1 MTHYGKRST
10 NLSQRGNL
18 LKVMTA
24 VTSVKAGVTRST
36 SAKTEAPKRVQ
47 VYWNLNKAKQ
57 GEYVFSVRHRGKVIA
72 YSGFI
77 YLRNC
82 KFHVNPDHSSRIKGG
97 HKRSVHA
104 WVTGDLVPKGGVLQG
119 SGPVELSPVTY
130 NPHRD
135 SSFVD
140 CESGQ
145 VVQEANLVAL
155 VAEVSAEGGKGRVY
169 YV

>member
-1 MTHYGKRST
+1 
-10 NLSQRGNL
+10 
-18 LKVMTA
+18 MTA
-24 VTSVKAGVTRST
+24 VTSKKAGVTRGT
-36 SAKTEAPKRVQ
+36 SAKTEAPTRVQ

-82 KFHVNPDHSSRIKGG
+82 KFHVNPEHSARIKGG

-104 WVTGDLVPKGGVLQG
+104 WVTGDLVQKGGVLQPG

-135 SSFVD
+135 TSFVD

-145 VVQEANLVAL
+145 VVREANLVAL
-155 VAEVSAEGGKGRVY
+155 VAEVSTEGGKGRVY

>member
-1 MTHYGKRST
+1 VTVLTRQARV
-10 NLSQRGNL
+10 NRG
-18 LKVMTA
+18 
-24 VTSVKAGVTRST
+24 TR
-36 SAKTEAPKRVQ
+36 AQAQAPKRVQ

-57 GEYVFSVRHRGKVIA
+57 GEFVFSVRHRGKVIGYA
-72 YSGFI
+72 GLV

-82 KFHVNPDHSSRIKGG
+82 RFHVNPDHSARIKEG

-104 WVTGDLVPKGGVLQG
+104 WVSGDMVNKGESMSETGFT
-119 SGPVELSPVTY
+119 PVNLRAATY

-140 CESGQ
+140 CGTGKPVHS
-145 VVQEANLVAL
+145 ADLVCC
-155 VAEVSAEGGKGRVY
+155 VAEVSDKGGKGRVY